1 MSIQD
6 MENLLNDTHISIS
19 FKIEISTENS
29 SSNIKEI
36 NIEKEDY
43 IDYEELDW
51 ENMIISFEPSS
62 NIEPI

>member
-19 FKIEISTENS
+19 SKIEISTENS
-29 SSNIKEI
+29 SSNMKKI